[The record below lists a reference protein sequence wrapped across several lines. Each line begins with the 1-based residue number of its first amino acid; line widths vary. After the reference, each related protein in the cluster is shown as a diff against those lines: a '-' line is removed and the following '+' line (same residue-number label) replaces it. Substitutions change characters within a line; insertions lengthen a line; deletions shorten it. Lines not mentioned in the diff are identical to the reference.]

1 MVNNPLKIERVP
13 KTKFRELP
21 GYKSGALVRAV
32 SSLLFPF
39 SKNQKNASIGGY
51 STSNFRFLSSL
62 FISSSPLFFSL
73 AGHLLGFISLR
84 KDFAET
90 RGS

>member
-21 GYKSGALVRAV
+21 GYKSGAQVRAV

-39 SKNQKNASIGGY
+39 SKNQKNVSIGGY
-51 STSNFRFLSSL
+51 STSNFRFLSSS
-62 FISSSPLFFSL
+62 FISASPLFFSL
-73 AGHLLGFISLR
+73 AGHLLGFISLG
-84 KDFAET
+84 KDFAKT